1 MVVYLASD
9 LIWATKIKSTAQAIG
24 VEARPVRDLGMLEAR
39 LEDADPSA
47 LILDLEAPEVAME
60 MIGRLR
66 GSDATEHDR
75 SVRILAFAPHVN
87 RDLIDEARR
96 LGADEVLTRGAF
108 DHDLPEILLTLTAR
122 SR

>member
-66 GSDATEHDR
+66 GSDASEHDR

-108 DHDLPEILLTLTAR
+108 DHDLPEILLGLSAR